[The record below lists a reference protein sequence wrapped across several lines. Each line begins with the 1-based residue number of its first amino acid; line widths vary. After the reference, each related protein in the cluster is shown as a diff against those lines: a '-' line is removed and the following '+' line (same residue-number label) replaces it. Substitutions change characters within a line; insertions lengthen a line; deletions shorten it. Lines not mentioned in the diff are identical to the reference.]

1 MKRIITFILAVCVLT
16 TGLVDQAFGWQIE
29 AVSKEDYQVL
39 SESMDIISDLFVEN
53 DEYTLVSMEV
63 KLFGTYDNDGSPV
76 YILKATA
83 YNNELN
89 AYEESKI
96 LLNQKDLKAF
106 KANLI
111 ASN

>member
-1 MKRIITFILAVCVLT
+1 MKKIVAIILAVCVLT
-16 TGLVDQAFGWQIE
+16 TGLVNQAFGWQIE
-29 AVSKEDYQVL
+29 AVSKEDYQAL
-39 SESMDIISDLFVEN
+39 SESMDIISDLLVEN

-63 KLFGTYDNDGSPV
+63 KLFGTYDDGSPV

-89 AYEESKI
+89 AYEEDKV
-96 LLNQKDLKAF
+96 LLDQKDLKDL

-111 ASN
+111 ALN